1 MAGRARILDMPGE
14 VAPDH
19 RTGREL
25 LADAFE
31 QLGDQAESAPWRTF
45 YLTGAEEPPITAC

>member
-19 RTGREL
+19 RAGREL

-31 QLGDQAESAPWRTF
+31 QLGDQAESGPWRTF
-45 YLTGAEEPPITAC
+45 DLTGAEEPPITAC